1 MVVKQKG
8 GELRELQIPDKLTE
22 YFECVINLFTK
33 INEFINLFVKLLNR
47 ISRNDYT
54 NSYTNRFKIEY
65 IKPFNDILKIIY
77 EYLKSENFMIYKQ
90 IVQLKAKI
98 EEYRNREI
106 KNSRTYKIFNI
117 NVNNSQLND
126 INYQKKYVSKMKDL
140 LFDLSSIIMDNII
153 PQIYNKC
160 NDSNLVK
167 LYIALLLTE
176 YIRINNLSDNNPL
189 IHRLYYILLERDLP
203 IEIRNLFFRI
213 KSVPIF
219 YGNGYNQFICEKVG
233 VFSSNKRKY
242 TINPVAAIIART
254 LIRSDGVI
262 NKDYPLYKLLG
273 KILRFEYY
281 EGNKYNK
288 LPELIGLPN
297 GTKFC
302 IVKDRNGNE
311 EVITGDLSRCSKKGF
326 GCSLKMTAEI
336 RKENIAPDED
346 IFELLRILLNMYLE
360 KGEENSRRRRSNL
373 KNRKLRRNNLLNS
386 LKSNT
391 RPSQVF
397 NNNERNR
404 IRNITIQKLQ
414 KDIQN
419 LEENLNTSNQNSDFN
434 YKSNLLN
441 SLRKQLEI
449 LEKNKNRLTPNEIKR
464 LQNQRNLL

>member
-8 GELRELQIPDKLTE
+8 GELQIPGELIE
-22 YFECVINLFTK
+22 YFECVMNLFTK
-33 INEFINLFVKLLNR
+33 INEFINYLSNRRNVNFKSILELFDSYLNL
-47 ISRNDYT
+47 N
-54 NSYTNRFKIEY
+54 
-65 IKPFNDILKIIY
+65 
-77 EYLKSENFMIYKQ
+77 NFMIDAIIFK
-90 IVQLKAKI
+90 LKDKI
-98 EEYRNREI
+98 
-106 KNSRTYKIFNI
+106 KVYKIKEIQNDDPSIIFNVRRLPLRNMKI
-117 NVNNSQLND
+117 ND
-126 INYQKKYVSKMKDL
+126 FIPRTTDKIRKL
-140 LFDLSSIIMDNII
+140 LFELLHIIMDHII

-160 NDSNLVK
+160 NVPNLVK

-176 YIRINNLSDNNPL
+176 YINTKNLSDNNPL

-203 IEIRNLFFRI
+203 IEIRNLFFRV

-233 VFSSNKRKY
+233 VSSSNKRKY
-242 TINPVAAIIART
+242 TINPVAAIVRT
-254 LIRSDGVI
+254 LITSDEFL
-262 NKDYPLYKLLG
+262 NKTGLLYKLLG

-288 LPELIGLPN
+288 LPELIGLSE

-302 IVKDRNGNE
+302 IVKDRNGDE

-360 KGEENSRRRRSNL
+360 NNRRRRSNL
-373 KNRKLRRNNLLNS
+373 NNRKLRRNNLLK
-386 LKSNT
+386 LIKPNT
-391 RPSQVF
+391 SPSQIF

-419 LEENLNTSNQNSDFN
+419 LQENWNTSNQNSDFN
-434 YKSNLLN
+434 YKSKLLN

-464 LQNQRNLL
+464 LQN

>member
-8 GELRELQIPDKLTE
+8 GELQIPGELIE
-22 YFECVINLFTK
+22 YFECVMNLFTK

-153 PQIYNKC
+153 PQIYNEC

-176 YIRINNLSDNNPL
+176 YIRKNNLSKNNPL

-219 YGNGYNQFICEKVG
+219 YGNNYNQFICEKVG
-233 VFSSNKRKY
+233 VSSSNKRKY
-242 TINPVAAIIART
+242 TINPVAAIVRT
-254 LIRSDGVI
+254 LITSDEFL
-262 NKDYPLYKLLG
+262 NKTGLLYKLLG

-288 LPELIGLPN
+288 LPELIGLSE

-302 IVKDRNGNE
+302 IVKDRNGDE

-360 KGEENSRRRRSNL
+360 NNRRRRNNL
-373 KNRKLRRNNLLNS
+373 NNRKLRRNNLLK
-386 LKSNT
+386 LIKPNT
-391 RPSQVF
+391 SPSQIF

-419 LEENLNTSNQNSDFN
+419 LQENWNTSNQNSDFN
-434 YKSNLLN
+434 YKSKLLN

-464 LQNQRNLL
+464 LQN